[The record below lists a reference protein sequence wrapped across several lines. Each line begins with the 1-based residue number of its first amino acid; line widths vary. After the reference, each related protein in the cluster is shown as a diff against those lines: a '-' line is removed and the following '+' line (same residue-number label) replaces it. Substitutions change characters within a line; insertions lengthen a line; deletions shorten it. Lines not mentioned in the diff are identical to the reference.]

1 MIVLNAFFTYTMRHI
16 NALRVVEPGI
26 GRKACVLEGEGAA
39 KGSSQVVASEAR
51 SWRLTVNIKSR
62 RDKMDQKPRIL
73 LVDDDADFIEQN
85 RTALGDNGFTVV
97 AALSGREALDKVRFE
112 QPDLIVLDLM
122 LEKHDTGFTV
132 AKVLKADPL
141 YRRIPIL
148 MLSSA
153 TEKTGYEFSQ
163 EQDGYWMKT
172 DDYVSKPVQPEELV
186 ARIKALLAK
195 GRAAA

>member
-1 MIVLNAFFTYTMRHI
+1 
-16 NALRVVEPGI
+16 
-26 GRKACVLEGEGAA
+26 
-39 KGSSQVVASEAR
+39 
-51 SWRLTVNIKSR
+51 
-62 RDKMDQKPRIL
+62 MDQKPRIL
-73 LVDDDADFIEQN
+73 LVDDDADFVEQN
-85 RTALGDNGFTVV
+85 RTALEDNGFTVV
-97 AALSGREALDKVRFE
+97 TALSGRETLDKVRFE
-112 QPDLIVLDLM
+112 QPDLVVLDLM
-122 LEKHDTGFTV
+122 MEKHDTGFTV
-132 AKVLKADPL
+132 AKALKADPL